1 MLWKGCDYIK
11 SWQEIWAYNKYWVM
25 ARSQQ
30 VYNQIRTLASNNEWN
45 VDKQSYF
52 NQLIKDLE
60 LKEPTNATLTTAYQH
75 VWGYFKKICTEDEKI
90 IYKKYLSELSTD
102 NDDLGPY
109 LVHLTDKYKVKYLE
123 KSRIIQELKKRE

>member
-1 MLWKGCDYIK
+1 
-11 SWQEIWAYNKYWVM
+11 M

-30 VYNQIRTLASNNEWN
+30 AYNQIRTLASNNEWN
-45 VDKQSYF
+45 VEKQSYF

-60 LKEPTNATLTTAYQH
+60 SKEPTNSTLTTAYQH

-90 IYKKYLSELSTD
+90 IYKKYLSKLSTD

-109 LVHLTDKYKVKYLE
+109 LVYLTDKYKVKYLE